1 MKSIKGLSVLCV
13 AGVVALAVA
22 MGFVG
27 VGCDTAT
34 DATGVITF
42 EQPLMTVTGAYAI
55 VITVT
60 DTNASLY
67 LPLRWQVS
75 NGALGSVTGQ
85 GGLTALY
92 QGNAVP
98 GVNTITVRD
107 QGDAIGFSVVN
118 HVPADGVELTPTSP
132 TISGAGSLVQFS
144 VTQDPGLV
152 LPLIW
157 TVSNPGLGT
166 FTTSSGFDAVYV
178 STGAAGS
185 NIITVYDQMGASATA
200 IADHR

>member
-1 MKSIKGLSVLCV
+1 MKRLGLMGF
-13 AGVVALAVA
+13 AGVIVAAVV
-22 MGFVG
+22 MGLMG
-27 VGCDTAT
+27 AGCDTTT
-34 DATGVITF
+34 DSTDVITVDP
-42 EQPLMTVTGAYAI
+42 PLMTVTGAYAL

-75 NGALGSVTGQ
+75 DGALGTVTGQ

-98 GVNTITVRD
+98 GINTITVRD
-107 QGDAIGFSVVN
+107 QGDAMGFSVVN
-118 HVPADGVELTPTSP
+118 HVTADGMVLTPTSP
-132 TISGAGSLVQFS
+132 TVSGAGSLVQFS
-144 VTQDPGLV
+144 VTQDAGLV

-166 FTTSSGFDAVYV
+166 FTSASAYDAVYV
-178 STGAAGS
+178 STGALGS
-185 NIITVYDQMGASATA
+185 NIITVRDQMGASATA

>member
-1 MKSIKGLSVLCV
+1 MKRAGLI
-13 AGVVALAVA
+13 GFTGMIAVA
-22 MGFVG
+22 VAVG
-27 VGCDTAT
+27 IWGTGCDTAT

-75 NGALGSVTGQ
+75 DGTLGTVTGQ

-107 QGDAIGFSVVN
+107 QGDAMGFSVVS
-118 HVPADGVELTPTSP
+118 HVPADGMELTPTSP
-132 TISGAGSLVQFS
+132 TISGAGSLMQFS
-144 VTQDPGLV
+144 VTPDDGIV

-157 TVSNPGLGT
+157 VSGNPGLGT
-166 FTTSSGFDAVYV
+166 FTSTSGYDAVYV
-178 STGAAGS
+178 STGALGS

>member
-22 MGFVG
+22 MGFMG
-27 VGCDTAT
+27 TGCDTTT
-34 DATGVITF
+34 DSGDVITF
-42 EQPLMTVTGAYAI
+42 AQPLMTVTGAYAI

-75 NGALGSVTGQ
+75 DAALGSVSGQ

-98 GVNTITVRD
+98 GVNTISVRD
-107 QGDAIGFSVVN
+107 QGDAMGFSVVN

-132 TISGAGSLVQFS
+132 TISGAGRLVQFS

-152 LPLIW
+152 LPLSW
-157 TVSNPGLGT
+157 TVSNRNLGGFST
-166 FTTSSGFDAVYV
+166 ASGYDAVYV
-178 STGAAGS
+178 STGALGS
-185 NIITVYDQMGASATA
+185 NIITVRDQMGASATA

>member
-1 MKSIKGLSVLCV
+1 MKRLGLMGF
-13 AGVVALAVA
+13 AGVIVAAVV
-22 MGFVG
+22 MGLMG
-27 VGCDTAT
+27 TGCDTTT
-34 DATGVITF
+34 DATDVITVDP
-42 EQPLMTVTGAYAI
+42 PLMTVTGAYAL

-75 NGALGSVTGQ
+75 DGALGTVTGQ

-92 QGNAVP
+92 QGNAVS

-107 QGDAIGFSVVN
+107 QGDAMGFSVVN
-118 HVPADGVELTPTSP
+118 HVPADGMVLTPTSP
-132 TISGAGSLVQFS
+132 TVSGAGSLVQFS
-144 VTQDPGLV
+144 VTQDAGLV

-157 TVSNPGLGT
+157 TVSKPGLGT
-166 FTTSSGFDAVYV
+166 FTSASAYDAVYV
-178 STGAAGS
+178 STGALGS
-185 NIITVYDQMGASATA
+185 NIITVRDQMGASATA